1 MLKLSNLSEKDLH
14 WTYRRVGKSFKGQL
28 EGLFL
33 ILNKSG
39 RARNYSQT
47 PPEQQGG
54 KANGVASGDNRG

>member
-1 MLKLSNLSEKDLH
+1 MLKLSNLSEKDLY

-47 PPEQQGG
+47 PPE
-54 KANGVASGDNRG
+54 